1 MTITA
6 NLADGRV
13 LNFPDGTDPAV
24 IQATVKKIM
33 AQGQPS
39 EQAPE
44 PVPQPVAPEQSFGQ
58 QFMGGL
64 KQTPANILG
73 SAENI
78 ASLATG
84 AIAEPIAGVAGV
96 AQSLNPWADEG
107 AGARAVE
114 GVRDTL
120 TYKPQTDAG
129 QQQQQ
134 SLGGIVAP
142 IGEALSSTER
152 FLGDKTLEVT
162 GIPALAAL
170 AHTLPT
176 AALEI
181 IGVKGARSA
190 TAVNGPSNRL
200 IKKTLIEAAP
210 EVNKIKSAS
219 RVIFNELDSS
229 GVAVNQKA
237 LKRLQDNLA
246 LTAKKEGIDVR
257 VTPEASGAID
267 AVNEAISS
275 GKSLPTSEM
284 DTLRTI
290 AKNSIVATDA
300 NKMRVGSAIVDEIDD
315 FLDNIK
321 SIDIDKGAQISATDV
336 GKKYRTARKLW
347 GRAKRSEMLTDAIEM
362 GSSRKAGVEK
372 GIRNELNNLL
382 NRKKSRK
389 FLSDEDVAAIRK
401 VTDGDFKQNF
411 ASLVGG
417 MGLKFENSPSM
428 FSSIIGGGGVG
439 AVASQVPGLTGAV
452 APIAVGAITV
462 GTIAK
467 EVAKRLTKNSARF
480 LDTMNKAGKDGR
492 RITKAYLDAVP
503 KSKRRMSDLSDL
515 LLDADID
522 LTALENV
529 ANETV
534 KDAVKSAQF
543 KRELLQASAALTV
556 GAKAPLSE
564 DEDYNNE
571 RN

>member
-1 MTITA
+1 MTDMERLQLLRKKKR
-6 NLADGRV
+6 LAELR
-13 LNFPDGTDPAV
+13 AKAAQ
-24 IQATVKKIM
+24 QAQQI
-33 AQGQPS
+33 AQPT
-39 EQAPE
+39 EQVQTTQA
-44 PVPQPVAPEQSFGQ
+44 QQGAPEQSFGQ
-58 QFMGGL
+58 QFIEGL

-73 SAENI
+73 STENI
-78 ASLATG
+78 ASLVSG
-84 AIAEPIAGVAGV
+84 AISEPIAGYAGLI
-96 AQSLNPWADEG
+96 QSANPWADEG

-120 TYKPQTDAG
+120 TYQPQTKVG
-129 QQQQQ
+129 QRQQQ
-134 SLGGIVAP
+134 GIAEALAP
-142 IGEALSSTER
+142 IGEGLSAAEN
-152 FLGDKTLEVT
+152 FLGEETLEAT
-162 GIPALAAL
+162 GSPALAAI

-181 IGVKGARSA
+181 LGVKGARKA
-190 TAVNGPSNRL
+190 TAVTGASDRL
-200 IKKTLIEAAP
+200 IKKTLLEATP
-210 EVNKIKSAS
+210 EVDKIKGAS
-219 RVIFNELDSS
+219 RAIFNELDSS

-237 LKRLQDNLA
+237 LRRLQNNL
-246 LTAKKEGIDVR
+246 TMIAKKEGIDVR
-257 VTPEASGAID
+257 VTPEAAGAID
-267 AVNEAISS
+267 AINEAIAS

-300 NKMRVGSAIVDEIDD
+300 NKMRVGSAVVDEIDD

-321 SIDIDKGAQISATDV
+321 SADIDKGAQISAGDV
-336 GKKYRTARKLW
+336 GKKYRAARKLW

-389 FLSDEDVAAIRK
+389 FLSEEDVAAIRK

-411 ASLVGG
+411 ASLIGG

-439 AVASQVPGLTGAV
+439 AVASQVPGLTGAI

-480 LDTMNKAGKDGR
+480 LDTMNRAGTDGR

-503 KSKRRMSDLSDL
+503 KSKRRVSDLSDL

-522 LTALENV
+522 LTALENI
-529 ANETV
+529 ASETV
-534 KDAVKSAQF
+534 KDAVKSAKF
-543 KRELLQASAALTV
+543 KRELLQASAALTA
-556 GAKAPLSE
+556 GAKAPTLE
-564 DEDYNNE
+564 DERE
-571 RN
+571 